1 MLLCVCVS
9 DPAMWSG
16 EVYNPVYKAAVGNNV
31 YLLCDVCVN
40 PPGTYTWL
48 HSHTPIH
55 YPLTGPIL
63 LLRNITK
70 EQYGNYTCVVTNLH
84 GQKQFPITLMA
95 DDSPPED
102 KTWMISGLATG
113 STLLFII
120 IILTVVI
127 VIIIQKKGK
136 SGYQCDMDYITYS
149 TVQII
154 PLD

>member
-16 EVYNPVYKAAVGNNV
+16 EVYNPVYKAALGNNV

-55 YPLTGPIL
+55 NPLTGPIL
-63 LLRNITK
+63 LLPDITK

-84 GQKQFPITLMA
+84 GQKQFPITVVA
-95 DDSPPED
+95 EDSPPED
-102 KTWMISGLATG
+102 KTWMIAALATG

-120 IILTVVI
+120 IIILTVAI
-127 VIIIQKKGK
+127 VIIRRQKGK
-136 SGYQCDMDYITYS
+136 GGYQSRCVIDFG
-149 TVQII
+149 
-154 PLD
+154 LG